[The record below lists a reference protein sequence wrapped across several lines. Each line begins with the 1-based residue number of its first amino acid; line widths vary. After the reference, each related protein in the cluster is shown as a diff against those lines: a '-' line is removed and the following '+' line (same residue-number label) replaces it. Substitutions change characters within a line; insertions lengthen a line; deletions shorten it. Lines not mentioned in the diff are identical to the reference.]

1 MRVWYV
7 VRLSPVQ
14 DGDAEYQAGNLN
26 APFQNCFKR
35 ATKAYILNRFLAR
48 CSPTL
53 TSLTPDLFVTR
64 LRQVRIRGVDV
75 DDFIRN
81 SLLNT

>member
-26 APFQNCFKR
+26 APFQNCFNR
-35 ATKAYILNRFLAR
+35 AKKAYLNRFLAR

-53 TSLTPDLFVTR
+53 TSLTPDLFVIR
-64 LRQVRIRGVDV
+64 LRKVRVRGIDV
-75 DDFIRN
+75 DEFIRN